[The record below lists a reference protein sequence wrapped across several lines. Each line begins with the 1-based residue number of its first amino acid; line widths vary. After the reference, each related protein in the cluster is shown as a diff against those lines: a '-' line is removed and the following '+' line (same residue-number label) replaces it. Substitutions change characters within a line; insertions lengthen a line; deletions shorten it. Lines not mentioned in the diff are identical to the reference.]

1 MPITVQ
7 CDDARRLRTV
17 TLTGPVNFTDVRQFI
32 ATRSLG
38 HLVGPYDL
46 LVDLRDANLAF
57 LSSNDMHQLAS
68 LAGHRF
74 PAERYRRVAIVAPSD
89 ETFGTARMY
98 ATHRETTG
106 LVARVFRSFE
116 AAQSWL
122 SEGT

>member
-7 CDDARRLRTV
+7 RDDARRRRTV
-17 TLTGPVNFTDVRQFI
+17 TLAGPVDYTDVRQFV
-32 ATRSLG
+32 ATHSPDQ
-38 HLVGPYDL
+38 HQHDL
-46 LVDLRDANLAF
+46 LVDLREANLAF
-57 LSSNDMHQLAS
+57 LSSNDTLQLAK

-98 ATHRETTG
+98 ATHREATG
-106 LVARVFRSFE
+106 LVPRVFRSLE
-116 AAQSWL
+116 AAEAWL